1 MIKSKLFGIL
11 SKLSGKEMGR
21 FVDYVSSPYFN
32 KNENIKKLCM
42 IYKSFHPD
50 FMSKNLTKEKVFEQL
65 FPGRK
70 YADGTFRN
78 LNSDLLVMFEG
89 FLALQNVSQHPVV
102 LNKYLLKELNNK
114 NIFSL
119 FEKNYEKFID
129 DINKQKTRNSWYY
142 LNYYILQSD
151 KSLFNGLQ
159 NKYSKDDLEETEKS
173 LIRFFLIRLLEIYSY
188 VINKKRLSPKIEFD
202 FSYMQELL
210 EHLKKHNY
218 EDTPAI
224 QIHFNKLQLFLTN
237 EEDYYYKVKHLLEKY
252 GDLLGKEQQ
261 YNTYISLINYLK
273 NEKPGGEKK
282 SLLEAFEIRKRIIEN
297 NLFVSENRITTTF
310 FRNQVKAGL
319 ILKKFDWVYDFIND
333 YNKRLTPLY
342 RKSTVNYC
350 LALYHY
356 EKTDFTNALKYLS
369 KVEYTNHH
377 YILDI
382 KSLQTQIYW
391 ERGDIMLLKYFLD
404 SYRHYLVSRKYLFKR
419 KELLTHRNL
428 INFISRMIS
437 LKMKYDYG
445 KLVALKN
452 EIANESNILKKD
464 WLVTKVNEM
473 IMQK

>member
-1 MIKSKLFGIL
+1 
-11 SKLSGKEMGR
+11 
-21 FVDYVSSPYFN
+21 
-32 KNENIKKLCM
+32 
-42 IYKSFHPD
+42 
-50 FMSKNLTKEKVFEQL
+50 
-65 FPGRK
+65 
-70 YADGTFRN
+70 
-78 LNSDLLVMFEG
+78 
-89 FLALQNVSQHPVV
+89 
-102 LNKYLLKELNNK
+102 
-114 NIFSL
+114 
-119 FEKNYEKFID
+119 
-129 DINKQKTRNSWYY
+129 
-142 LNYYILQSD
+142 
-151 KSLFNGLQ
+151 
-159 NKYSKDDLEETEKS
+159 
-173 LIRFFLIRLLEIYSY
+173 
-188 VINKKRLSPKIEFD
+188 
-202 FSYMQELL
+202 
-210 EHLKKHNY
+210 
-218 EDTPAI
+218 
-224 QIHFNKLQLFLTN
+224 
-237 EEDYYYKVKHLLEKY
+237 
-252 GDLLGKEQQ
+252 
-261 YNTYISLINYLK
+261 
-273 NEKPGGEKK
+273 
-282 SLLEAFEIRKRIIEN
+282 
-297 NLFVSENRITTTF
+297 
-310 FRNQVKAGL
+310 
-319 ILKKFDWVYDFIND
+319 VYDFIND